1 MACGQKSDPRAG
13 TPAPGTESPEIGAA
27 LTDMTH
33 AVRRYAAEKQKIPQ
47 SIDEVVAAGYIKQLP
62 EAPAGQKFTIHPKR
76 LDVVLERK

>member
-13 TPAPGTESPEIGAA
+13 TPVPVSESPETGAA
-27 LTDMTH
+27 LTEMTH
-33 AVRRYAAEKQKIPQ
+33 AVRRYAAEKQKIPV

-62 EAPAGQKFTIHPKR
+62 EAPAGQKFAIHPKR